1 LLKCWVSVVY
11 FIKLL
16 YYSFLGVWLVVII
29 LNHTGLGTCIHVL
42 GIGTG
47 HLILVLHHVLEE
59 HLLRL
64 IVLLS
69 YVGILID
76 LYLQSVFLDSHIIG
90 SRIFR
95 VQVIQIIEVIIEKA
109 ILLDF
114 LFRLLKQFLVDGAAE
129 RIVLLIV
136 IL

>member
-1 LLKCWVSVVY
+1 
-11 FIKLL
+11 
-16 YYSFLGVWLVVII
+16 
-29 LNHTGLGTCIHVL
+29 
-42 GIGTG
+42 
-47 HLILVLHHVLEE
+47 
-59 HLLRL
+59 LRL
-64 IVLLS
+64 VVLLS

-76 LYLQSVFLDSHIIG
+76 LYLQSVFLDAHIIG

-95 VQVIQIIEVIIEKA
+95 VQVIQIIEVIIEEA

-129 RIVLLIV
+129 RIVHLIV